1 MSEYGRVISGG
12 AKMSKGLT
20 KNING
25 KRDSRED
32 EVERRTAMAT
42 AVLNAYKQKNLSSPS
57 TNGIKKDGKS
67 VTFKKATA
75 PTKV

>member
-12 AKMSKGLT
+12 KQMTKGLN
-20 KNING
+20 KSING

-32 EVERRTAMAT
+32 EFERRSVVAT
-42 AVLNAYKQKNLSSPS
+42 AVLNAYSVKNLSGPS
-57 TNGIKKDGKS
+57 TNNIKNGKF
-67 VTFKKATA
+67 TKATQ

>member
-1 MSEYGRVISGG
+1 MSDYGRVISGG
-12 AKMSKGLT
+12 ARMSKGLT

-32 EVERRTAMAT
+32 EVGRRTVVAT
-42 AVLNAYKQKNLSSPS
+42 AVLNAYKQKNLSGPS
-57 TNGIKKDGKS
+57 TNGISSGGK
-67 VTFKKATA
+67 FKKATD

>member
-1 MSEYGRVISGG
+1 MSEYGRVIYGG
-12 AKMSKGLT
+12 KAMTKGLT
-20 KNING
+20 KGIND

-32 EVERRTAMAT
+32 EFERRNVVAT
-42 AVLNAYKQKNLSSPS
+42 AVLNAYKQKNLSGPS
-57 TNGIKKDGKS
+57 TNNVKPEGKT